1 VTPVIVALEV
11 EENAVDGGWESPEQ
25 PSTPTWGPQ
34 HVPQTLTLM
43 GSPTIY
49 RPGSPE
55 VPPLDL
61 PTPQV
66 TPVSRDVHASDQSP
80 SLARLSRSQKF
91 KAKRAAKKRGQ
102 ENQGEPGGRSGRA
115 EVIVEAP

>member
-1 VTPVIVALEV
+1 MTPTTVGL
-11 EENAVDGGWESPEQ
+11 EENAANEGWQSPEQ
-25 PSTPTWGPQ
+25 PSTPTWGLQ

-43 GSPTIY
+43 ESPTIY

-66 TPVSRDVHASDQSP
+66 TPMSRGVHLADQSP
-80 SLARLSRSQKF
+80 SPARLSRSQKF
-91 KAKRAAKKRGQ
+91 KAKRIAKKRGQ
-102 ENQGEPGGRSGRA
+102 ENQGEPGGQSGRA

>member
-1 VTPVIVALEV
+1 MTPMVVALE
-11 EENAVDGGWESPEQ
+11 ENGVDGAWQSPEQ
-25 PSTPTWGPQ
+25 PSTPTWGSQ

-43 GSPTIY
+43 ESPPIY

-55 VPPLDL
+55 VPPFDP
-61 PTPQV
+61 PTPQL
-66 TPVSRDVHASDQSP
+66 TPMSRDVQAPDQSP
-80 SLARLSRSQKF
+80 SHARLSRSQKF

-102 ENQGEPGGRSGRA
+102 ENQGEPGAQSSRA

>member
-1 VTPVIVALEV
+1 MDVRLGES
-11 EENAVDGGWESPEQ
+11 AVNGGWQSPEQ
-25 PSTPTWGPQ
+25 PSTPTWGPR

-43 GSPTIY
+43 ESPTIH

-55 VPPLDL
+55 MPPLDL

-66 TPVSRDVHASDQSP
+66 TPTSRDFHTPDQSP
-80 SLARLSRSQKF
+80 SSTRLSRSQKF

-102 ENQGEPGGRSGRA
+102 ENQGEPGSHPGRA